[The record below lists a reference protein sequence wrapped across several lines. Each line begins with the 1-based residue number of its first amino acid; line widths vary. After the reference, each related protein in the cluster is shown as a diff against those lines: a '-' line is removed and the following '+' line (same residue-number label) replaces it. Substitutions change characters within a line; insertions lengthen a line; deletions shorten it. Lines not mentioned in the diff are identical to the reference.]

1 MEKGKSYSGIRLSE
15 EEKKRMLE
23 DIVYYFETERDE
35 KLGIIASESILD
47 FFMDTLGKTIYN
59 KALDDA
65 RIWFN
70 KRMEMVEV
78 DYDLLYQ
85 RTDGIGRK

>member
-1 MEKGKSYSGIRLSE
+1 MEKGKSYSGLRLSE

-23 DIVYYFETERDE
+23 DIVYYFESERDE

-59 KALDDA
+59 KALDDIKYWYG
-65 RIWFN
+65 R
-70 KRMEMVEV
+70 RMEDVEA
-78 DYDLLYQ
+78 DYYTLY
-85 RTDGIGRK
+85 KS